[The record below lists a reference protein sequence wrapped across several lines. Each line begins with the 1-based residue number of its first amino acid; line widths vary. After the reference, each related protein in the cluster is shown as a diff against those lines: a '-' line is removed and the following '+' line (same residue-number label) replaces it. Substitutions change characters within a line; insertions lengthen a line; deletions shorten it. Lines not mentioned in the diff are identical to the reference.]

1 MWASAEVKKL
11 MPGGFLED
19 SDIKQMVQNLVM
31 LDSASINEELSGLLD
46 YSRQDVKKFIKDF
59 VQRVDT
65 QRQVEAET
73 KKVQ

>member
-1 MWASAEVKKL
+1 MDRVEMWASAEVKKL

-59 VQRVDT
+59 V
-65 QRQVEAET
+65 
-73 KKVQ
+73 

>member
-1 MWASAEVKKL
+1 MERIEMWASAEVKKL

-19 SDIKQMVQNLVM
+19 ADIQQMMQNLVM

-59 VQRVDT
+59 V
-65 QRQVEAET
+65 
-73 KKVQ
+73 